1 LSLVAVPRV
10 VAVVGLLREH
20 INQFLELSLF
30 KLALVGQ
37 VLVAGL
43 TLS

>member
-20 INQFLELSLF
+20 INQLLELSRF
-30 KLALVGQ
+30 KLVVV
-37 VLVAGL
+37 VLVVGMVR